1 MCGSTQEGTAN
12 HHLGHS
18 YVFSSCVVLA
28 MREDRMAKDD
38 FLEAERGSSRLARES
53 GLLARALERMDE
65 LCNACMPRVSLLLY
79 YVVCY

>member
-1 MCGSTQEGTAN
+1 
-12 HHLGHS
+12 
-18 YVFSSCVVLA
+18 

-38 FLEAERGSSRLARES
+38 FLEVERGSSRLARES

-79 YVVCY
+79 YVVCYGLPCLGLGWGWGRTG